1 MAPEVAAVAVSNVLD
16 ANDPA
21 TPLCPP
27 KPIRISHKKFGSFL
41 SNVLVLN
48 IKGFCQL
55 KR

>member
-1 MAPEVAAVAVSNVLD
+1 MAPEVAAVAVSKVLD

-27 KPIRISHKKFGSFL
+27 KPIRISHKKFGSLL
-41 SNVLVLN
+41 SIVLLLN
-48 IKGFCQL
+48 II